1 PDQSLSLSLVIMD
14 SLNLS
19 LDEIIKQSRSTKG
32 RGGEKGFKSDGIS
45 GRRSGGGGAARRTG
59 GGGPRTGGSFTK
71 SVPSGKWRHDK
82 FEQNESGGRGS
93 GGHVSAARG
102 STGGLAVGSN
112 RKVRVNVSN
121 LAPTVTT
128 ADLEELFSSKFP
140 IDSAVCHFGETGE
153 HLGTGDVVMK
163 MNQALKAIEEFKG
176 VSVDGNRLVLAIVD
190 GGAGSIFDRVQV
202 VKRVSGGGI
211 EKRSRDAPVGR
222 GQANRRGGER
232 KSSNGGGR
240 HPLDRFDEGESRPR
254 QGGRGGGAGGA
265 GRGGKKKMTEEE
277 LDAELNNYMK
287 SKGSMEH

>member
-1 PDQSLSLSLVIMD
+1 M
-14 SLNLS
+14 
-19 LDEIIKQSRSTKG
+19 
-32 RGGEKGFKSDGIS
+32 
-45 GRRSGGGGAARRTG
+45 
-59 GGGPRTGGSFTK
+59 
-71 SVPSGKWRHDK
+71 
-82 FEQNESGGRGS
+82 
-93 GGHVSAARG
+93 
-102 STGGLAVGSN
+102 
-112 RKVRVNVSN
+112 NVSN